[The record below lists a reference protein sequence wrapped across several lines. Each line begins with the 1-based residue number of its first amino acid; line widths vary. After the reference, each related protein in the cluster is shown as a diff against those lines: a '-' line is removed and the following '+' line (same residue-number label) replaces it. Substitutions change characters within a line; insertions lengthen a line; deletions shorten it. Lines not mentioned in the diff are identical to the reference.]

1 METKQFSVEELEQ
14 IKKLQ
19 ENYNAIGVQLVQLK
33 LAQKNAETYL
43 ATLKEQE
50 IVLETQIM
58 ETNTEEKKLAAD
70 LDTKYGAGS
79 LDLESGVFTP
89 KQ

>member
-89 KQ
+89 NQ

>member
-19 ENYNAIGVQLVQLK
+19 EKYSAIGVQLVQLK

-50 IVLETQIM
+50 VMLENQII
-58 ETNTEEKKLAAD
+58 ETNTEEKQLATN
-70 LDTKYGAGS
+70 LDAKYGAGS

-89 KQ
+89 NQ

>member
-50 IVLETQIM
+50 TVLETQIM

-89 KQ
+89 NQ

>member
-14 IKKLQ
+14 IMKLQ

-89 KQ
+89 NQ